1 MRYFIGNLQWRLTL
15 TSLNEQGKP
24 VFRNDEPFS
33 LLVLL
38 RGDIRHPSFL
48 IVLLV
53 NNSWFKSFSLFSC
66 RKDSVYFNTIRG
78 KWEKSEVGG
87 GNLRWGW
94 RLFAWIVCAYST
106 KRCSFDAKF
115 NRNTQINLTFA
126 NSACLGVL
134 RRAKRPVGPSEEVF
148 DLLTSS
154 SHAKLEWQ

>member
-1 MRYFIGNLQWRLTL
+1 MENERCRCQRVLKGKGKSQKVITL
-15 TSLNEQGKP
+15 
-24 VFRNDEPFS
+24 
-33 LLVLL
+33 
-38 RGDIRHPSFL
+38 FL

-66 RKDSVYFNTIRG
+66 RKDSVYFNTISG

-87 GNLRWGW
+87 GKLRWGW

-126 NSACLGVL
+126 SSACLGVL
-134 RRAKRPVGPSEEVF
+134 RRAKRPVGPSEEVKKLRR
-148 DLLTSS
+148 LLCYQKSEIITWSS
-154 SHAKLEWQ
+154 WYCLNFLTP